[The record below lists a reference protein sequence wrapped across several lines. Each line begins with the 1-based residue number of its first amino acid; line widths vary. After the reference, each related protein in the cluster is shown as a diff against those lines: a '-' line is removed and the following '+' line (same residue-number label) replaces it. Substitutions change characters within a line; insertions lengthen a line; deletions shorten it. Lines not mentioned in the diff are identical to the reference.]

1 MTPRTF
7 SGRLTV
13 KIFKALNDRQEE
25 RGKRKEERGLP
36 NCLTNS
42 YPRMYADDTLL
53 TYTDK
58 DVNIIQSCLNED

>member
-1 MTPRTF
+1 MT
-7 SGRLTV
+7 GRR
-13 KIFKALNDRQEE
+13 KGERGRRKEERGKRKEE

-42 YPRMYADDTLL
+42 YLRMYADNTLL
-53 TYTDK
+53 TYNDK